1 MMKHFVRSILVLILF
16 STGLFAV
23 EEQKSAVAQDASK
36 EDLKVIEVL
45 DILELME
52 VVVQMEL
59 FQDMNLIVE
68 GKGDEK
74 KK

>member
-1 MMKHFVRSILVLILF
+1 MKHFICSILVLILF
-16 STGLFAV
+16 PTGLFAA
-23 EEQKSAVAQDASK
+23 EEQKPGGAQDVIR
-36 EDLKVIEVL
+36 EDQAVIEVL

-52 VVVQMEL
+52 VVAQMEL
-59 FQDMNLIVE
+59 LQDMNLIVE

>member
-1 MMKHFVRSILVLILF
+1 MKHFVRSILVLILL
-16 STGLFAV
+16 SSGLFAA
-23 EEQKSAVAQDASK
+23 EEQKSADAQDASK
-36 EDLKVIEVL
+36 EDQKVIEVL

-52 VVVQMEL
+52 VVAQLEL
-59 FQDMNLIVE
+59 LQDMNLIVE

>member
-1 MMKHFVRSILVLILF
+1 MKHFVRSILVLILL
-16 STGLFAV
+16 STGLFAA
-23 EEQKSAVAQDASK
+23 EEQISADTQDASK
-36 EDLKVIEVL
+36 EDQKVIEVL

-52 VVVQMEL
+52 VVAQLEL
-59 FQDMNLIVE
+59 LQDMNLIVE